1 VRCDGKERVGEL
13 VSLELD
19 TAPSL
24 YQRAIA
30 AWGEERQMRK
40 LQEECGEVTAATNR
54 WYEHTGSTDSLA
66 EEIADVEIMCEQA
79 RLIVGTARVEHFR
92 KLKLE
97 RLADRVRAAE
107 VKS

>member
-1 VRCDGKERVGEL
+1 V

-30 AWGEERQMRK
+30 TWGSEPQLRQ
-40 LQEECGEVTAATNR
+40 LQEECGEVVAAVNR
-54 WYEHTGSTDSLA
+54 HLRGTGSTDSLA

-79 RLIVGTARVEHFR
+79 RLIVGPARIEHFR
-92 KLKLE
+92 KLKLA
-97 RLADRVRAAE
+97 RLEDRLNNPSKV
-107 VKS
+107 VSK

>member
-1 VRCDGKERVGEL
+1 
-13 VSLELD
+13 
-19 TAPSL
+19 
-24 YQRAIA
+24 
-30 AWGEERQMRK
+30 
-40 LQEECGEVTAATNR
+40 
-54 WYEHTGSTDSLA
+54 
-66 EEIADVEIMCEQA
+66 MCEQA